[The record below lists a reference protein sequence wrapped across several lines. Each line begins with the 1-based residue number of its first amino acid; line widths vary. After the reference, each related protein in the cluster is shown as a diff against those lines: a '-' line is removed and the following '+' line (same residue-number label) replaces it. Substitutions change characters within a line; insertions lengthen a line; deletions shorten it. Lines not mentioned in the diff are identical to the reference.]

1 MRITA
6 RKPEDVA
13 REIERL
19 MAAGEKSFVVAAID
33 HGGMLD
39 RERIGAARYAAGLQS
54 KVSLEEET
62 PSAVAAAR

>member
-19 MAAGEKSFVVAAID
+19 MAAGEKSFVIARVD
-33 HGGMLD
+33 HGGMRDL
-39 RERIGAARYAAGLQS
+39 ERLGAARYAAGLQS
-54 KVSLEEET
+54 EVSLEEET
-62 PSAVAAAR
+62 PSALAAAR